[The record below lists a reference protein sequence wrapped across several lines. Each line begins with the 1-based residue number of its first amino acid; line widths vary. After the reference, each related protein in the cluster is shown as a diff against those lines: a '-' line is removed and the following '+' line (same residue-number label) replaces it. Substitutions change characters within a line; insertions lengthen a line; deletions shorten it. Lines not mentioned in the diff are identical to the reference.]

1 MYKKLIVTC
10 FASAVGS
17 SLLMASPSQNMA
29 DIYQARCA
37 NCHGDEANGVSKI
50 KAKEL
55 GDLKDAAGKG
65 VSLDKSENYFGSP
78 LNTLSQEELLTKL
91 QDLRKHESEADA
103 PHSVMRKNLTEI
115 EKRDGKVSD
124 EEMAKY
130 IYETFG
136 AGHK

>member
-1 MYKKLIVTC
+1 MYKKLISAC
-10 FASAVGS
+10 FASVVGS
-17 SLLMASPSQNMA
+17 SFLTASPNLSMA
-29 DIYQARCA
+29 DIYKTRCA

-55 GDLKDAAGKG
+55 GSLKDAAGKG

-103 PHSVMRKNLTEI
+103 PHSIMRKNLTEI
-115 EKRDGKVSD
+115 EKRDGEVSD
-124 EEMAKY
+124 HDMAEY